1 MREVPIIKCVIF
13 GILVHTLVVEGL
25 WCDRTPT
32 GVTVPKTSGDNG
44 FKIFISGDP
53 DKPDKYIPGAVYTG
67 KPRFKCLTNPDT
79 SVSQI
84 SVKFIIFLISSKRW

>member
-1 MREVPIIKCVIF
+1 MSKVFTVSLLIF
-13 GILVHTLVVEGL
+13 GVLVVHTLVVEGL

-44 FKIFISGDP
+44 FKIVISGDP

-67 KPRFKCLTNPDT
+67 MSF
-79 SVSQI
+79 
-84 SVKFIIFLISSKRW
+84 